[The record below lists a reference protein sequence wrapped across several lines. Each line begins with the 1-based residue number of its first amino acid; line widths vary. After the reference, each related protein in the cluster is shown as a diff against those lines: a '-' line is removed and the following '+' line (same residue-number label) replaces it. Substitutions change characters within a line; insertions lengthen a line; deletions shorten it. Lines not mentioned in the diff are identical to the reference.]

1 MLQINFFF
9 VQTVYQ
15 PFNFMFFKFA
25 SCIMLYFEVMSISI
39 HTIISFFVEMFE
51 KGYSEGS

>member
-15 PFNFMFFKFA
+15 PFNFMFFKFE

-51 KGYSEGS
+51 NPYKNG